1 MKWYQLDKRYSLVY
15 VKLLFM
21 SLLYVF
27 PLILA
32 NVYYEDDLARVQY
45 GATGWKEDGR
55 PLGEAL
61 IVWMSGGTRPVIDLA
76 PLPLLLSMLLLVY
89 VLVLYAKANWN
100 AKFSDC
106 MQIMVLLF
114 ILVNPFAMANLSY
127 RFDCIMMFTALS
139 MPFFMYS
146 IPDTIPRICIG
157 VCYFI
162 SAIIVMSLYQPAICM
177 YFVLCIVQLFL
188 YLVGES
194 RKIGQELYR
203 MAGVGAGAVIYK
215 LVIARHYVSKNDWR
229 QGASSVVSNLKEASI
244 IFSNIE
250 RACRYIK
257 DSILGTSP
265 INIVVVGILVI
276 LAVLAAVL
284 SYWRI
289 SGQSRM
295 RKTAGSIFIAVSP
308 IIVFFCCFFPL
319 MLLETLGLKSRI
331 FISLGGFLFFIGI
344 LLMYSVKKYHVIVTV
359 LCAVCILY
367 QYTYMYSYGNA
378 LRSQNEYQKYV
389 VYNVA
394 HDLETIN
401 CDGDFTSVTMIGTMP
416 RARQTRLICDKYP
429 LISELVP
436 VYITNDTWRGGVW
449 LYLYLQD
456 GLTIEPENDTDL
468 QAINDSEPILENTIY
483 SCYLNG
489 EKIIIYF
496 GDEEDGGYLY
506 GRKSFGNT
514 GRTL

>member
-21 SLLYVF
+21 SWLYVL

-32 NVYYEDDLARVQY
+32 NIYYEDDLARVQY
-45 GATGWKEDGR
+45 GAAGWKEDGR

-61 IVWMSGGTRPVIDLA
+61 IVWMSGGKRPVIDVA

-100 AKFSDC
+100 EEFSDC
-106 MQIMVLLF
+106 MQVMVLLF
-114 ILVNPFAMANLSY
+114 ILVNPFAIANLSY

-139 MPFFMYS
+139 IPFFVYS
-146 IPDTIPRICIG
+146 IPETIPRIYIG
-157 VCYFI
+157 IGSFI
-162 SAIIVMSLYQPAICM
+162 SAIIIMSLYQPAICM
-177 YFVLCIVQLFL
+177 YLVLCTAQIFL
-188 YLVGES
+188 YVTGEKK
-194 RKIGQELYR
+194 KIGQEVYR

-229 QGASSVVSNLKEASI
+229 QGASSVVTNLKEASVI
-244 IFSNIE
+244 LSNIE
-250 RACRYIK
+250 SACRYIK
-257 DSILGTSP
+257 DSILGTSLT
-265 INIVVVGILVI
+265 NIVVVGILVI

-284 SYWRI
+284 SYCRI
-289 SGQSRM
+289 NGQSRV
-295 RKTAGSIFIAVSP
+295 RKIVGSVFITASP
-308 IIVFFCCFFPL
+308 MIVFLSCFFPL
-319 MLLETLGLKSRI
+319 MLLETLGVQSRI

-344 LLMYSVKKYHVIVTV
+344 MLMYSVKKYHVIVTA

-389 VYNVA
+389 VYNIA
-394 HDLETIN
+394 HDLETID

-416 RARQTRLICDKYP
+416 RARQTQLICDKYP

-436 VYITNDTWRGGVW
+436 VYITNDTWQGGVW

-456 GLTIEPENDTDL
+456 GLSIEPENDSDF
-468 QAINDSEPILENTIY
+468 QVINDSEPILENAIY

-496 GDEEDGGYLY
+496 GDEEDGGYIY
-506 GRKSFGNT
+506 GRENLGDT